1 MKRGV
6 PMLVLLLVV
15 LSIGVPPSAFA
26 EGMSGKTEVG
36 ISFTEADDVPN
47 ATQIL
52 PLNGPRGQPP
62 EKTYLP
68 KTNESTDSILV
79 WEGSLLFLLVGVFS
93 INKKRKRRNH
103 HE

>member
-6 PMLVLLLVV
+6 PLLMLLLVV
-15 LSIGVPPSAFA
+15 LSIGVPTSAFA

-36 ISFTEADDVPN
+36 ISFTEADNVPN
-47 ATQIL
+47 ANQIL
-52 PLNGPRGQPP
+52 SLNGPRGQPS

-79 WEGSLLFLLVGVFS
+79 WEGSLLLLMVGVFS
-93 INKKRKRRNH
+93 INKKKKK
-103 HE
+103 EK

>member
-36 ISFTEADDVPN
+36 ISFTEADNVPN
-47 ATQIL
+47 ANQIL
-52 PLNGPRGQPP
+52 PLNGPRGQPLNKP
-62 EKTYLP
+62 MLP
-68 KTNESTDSILV
+68 KTNGNTDS
-79 WEGSLLFLLVGVFS
+79 SLFLKGILLLLLAGIFS
-93 INKKRKRRNH
+93 MNKKRKRRNH